1 MDGES
6 VMIPKGNWGLSLQVG
21 SEFGAVPYHQMSITG
36 IITCGT
42 GEMWEQLIKE
52 AYALMT
58 SVFQMEK
65 IRFCAERCSGLVPS
79 KGFV

>member
-6 VMIPKGNWGLSLQVG
+6 VMIPKGNWGLSLQAG
-21 SEFGAVPYHQMSITG
+21 NEFRVAPYHQMSITG

-42 GEMWEQLIKE
+42 GEIWEQVIRE

-58 SVFQMEK
+58 SVFQLEK
-65 IRFCAERCSGLVPS
+65 IRPCAERCPGLVPS
-79 KGFV
+79 TGFV